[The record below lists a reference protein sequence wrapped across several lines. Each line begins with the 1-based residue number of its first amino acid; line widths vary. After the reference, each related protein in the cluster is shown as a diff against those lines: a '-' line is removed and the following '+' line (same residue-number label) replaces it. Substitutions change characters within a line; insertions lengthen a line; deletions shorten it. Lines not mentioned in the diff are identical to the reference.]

1 MDWKSWSIFKSHN
14 PTISHHIPSSP
25 NIQHPHSI
33 IFRSPIWPNYMW
45 KMVEIPFPTTMVS
58 GEPTHLSS
66 LLQGVTERLGF
77 LQAGRMGK
85 DGKMLPWTQYDI
97 MDLENVQETMT
108 LCLQINVVFLKIFL
122 QTKSGNAAFISS
134 IVYATCSW
142 CMKTLASLVWKQED
156 LSNNDD
162 TLKFA
167 RESNSYKHSDIYI
180 YIYFFLILPH

>member
-1 MDWKSWSIFKSHN
+1 
-14 PTISHHIPSSP
+14 
-25 NIQHPHSI
+25 
-33 IFRSPIWPNYMW
+33 
-45 KMVEIPFPTTMVS
+45 
-58 GEPTHLSS
+58 
-66 LLQGVTERLGF
+66 
-77 LQAGRMGK
+77 
-85 DGKMLPWTQYDI
+85 

-108 LCLQINVVFLKIFL
+108 LCLQIKVVFLKIFL

-167 RESNSYKHSDIYI
+167 RESNSYKHSIIYI
-180 YIYFFLILPH
+180 YIFLPYYTSLECGCLWYPLCTHLHALPCPAMHTGPLWITTAQANPVDAGRHQGTSHQSRNQIWPKACTTWSRGEVLPWHGYQSQPWNNRWPILVIRSIYVYM

>member
-1 MDWKSWSIFKSHN
+1 
-14 PTISHHIPSSP
+14 
-25 NIQHPHSI
+25 
-33 IFRSPIWPNYMW
+33 MW

-134 IVYATCSW
+134 IVYNRRPAVRIWENQTSVFN
-142 CMKTLASLVWKQED
+142 ASPGYICFHML
-156 LSNNDD
+156 LSCV
-162 TLKFA
+162 
-167 RESNSYKHSDIYI
+167 NSHIEFKK
-180 YIYFFLILPH
+180 